1 MDWKNKYNYTLLD
14 IEGEIKES
22 NKPVNERFTK
32 KMFGEEKWIPLDK
45 LKVDIEVQRELQ
57 DSHVQNI
64 IKKFDPSAFGRL
76 VVTQRE
82 DGYYYITDGQ
92 HRKKT
97 LELLGINEAPCVVVN
112 LCNLKDEGMNFIN
125 INQQSAKVSNID
137 KYRIGCSSM
146 ITEWLRVKEVVD
158 FVSCTVG
165 TSKGQISCTSA
176 LYKLVNTSKLE
187 TSRARDIELAKK
199 SLLVLKSVWG
209 IESVNHNMINGM
221 FIFLKN
227 HTFINNDTNTKDII
241 TRLSNRK
248 VSWKEI
254 NTKAHSMKENNNGSG
269 KLYSYIAYQFYVE
282 YNNGMKRNRLPL
294 RIEI

>member
-209 IESVNHNMINGM
+209 IESITHAMVNGM

-227 HTFINNDTNTKDII
+227 HTFINDDTNTKDVI
-241 TRLSNRK
+241 TRLSSRK
-248 VSWKEI
+248 IPWKEI
-254 NTKAHSMKENNNGSG
+254 NNKAHTMKENNNGSG
-269 KLYSYIAYQFYVE
+269 KVYSYIAYQFYVE
-282 YNNGMKRNRLPL
+282 YNNGMKKNRLPL